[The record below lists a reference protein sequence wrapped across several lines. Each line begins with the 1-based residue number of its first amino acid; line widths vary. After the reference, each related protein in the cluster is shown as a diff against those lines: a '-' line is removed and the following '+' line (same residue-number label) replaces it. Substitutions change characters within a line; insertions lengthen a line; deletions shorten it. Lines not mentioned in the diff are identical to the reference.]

1 MANENLNDAKEWLSF
16 AEADL
21 GVATHLLATYNPK
34 PLEIVCFHC
43 QQAAE
48 KAVKALIVLN
58 GSQGGIPKKH
68 DLFLLL
74 NQIKDTIKIDEKYY
88 NYADILT
95 PYAVSMRYPNEL
107 FLEERH
113 AVKAIE
119 MAKEFVDWARSMVLT
134 VD

>member
-34 PLEIVCFHC
+34 PLEIVCFHY

-74 NQIKDTIKIDEKYY
+74 NQIKDTVKIDEKYY

-119 MAKEFVDWARSMVLT
+119 IAKEFVDWAKSIVSII
-134 VD
+134 

>member
-1 MANENLNDAKEWLSF
+1 M
-16 AEADL
+16 
-21 GVATHLLATYNPK
+21 
-34 PLEIVCFHC
+34 
-43 QQAAE
+43 
-48 KAVKALIVLN
+48 IVLH

-74 NQIKDTIKIDEKYY
+74 NQIKDTVKIDEKYY

-113 AVKAIE
+113 AVKAID
-119 MAKEFVDWARSMVLT
+119 MAKEFVDWAKSIVSII
-134 VD
+134 

>member
-34 PLEIVCFHC
+34 PLEIVSFHC

-48 KAVKALIVLN
+48 KVVKALIVLN

-74 NQIKDTIKIDEKYY
+74 NQIKDTVKIDEKYY

-119 MAKEFVDWARSMVLT
+119 MAKEFVDWAKSIVSII
-134 VD
+134 

>member
-21 GVATHLLATYNPK
+21 GVAT
-34 PLEIVCFHC
+34 
-43 QQAAE
+43 
-48 KAVKALIVLN
+48 
-58 GSQGGIPKKH
+58 
-68 DLFLLL
+68 
-74 NQIKDTIKIDEKYY
+74 IDEKYY

-113 AVKAIE
+113 AVKAID
-119 MAKEFVDWARSMVLT
+119 MAKEFVDWAKISAT
-134 VD
+134 EK